1 MLSAKYK
8 LHRIEALMGQLL
20 AIDDWVKRL
29 AAIPQQEFT
38 IPRIENYLREIWI
51 RPETLQQYPYYARS
65 H

>member
-1 MLSAKYK
+1 
-8 LHRIEALMGQLL
+8 MGQLL